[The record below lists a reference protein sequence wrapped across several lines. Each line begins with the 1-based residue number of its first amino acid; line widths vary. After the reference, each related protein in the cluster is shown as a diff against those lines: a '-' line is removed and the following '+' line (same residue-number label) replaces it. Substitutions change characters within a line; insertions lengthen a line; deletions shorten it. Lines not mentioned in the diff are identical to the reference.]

1 MPPIRPPGT
10 GRKARAKRRREQDK
24 DDAHLLHAP
33 WLHGNT
39 RPGRLAKLDMAC
51 QYLELP
57 MFASNPKKSAEAW
70 PWRRS
75 QQQSADASCSG
86 IAVDI
91 GIGDD
96 PCTTLELAAC
106 LAKAKDD
113 ETFGCLRLIGTDLD
127 ENRLVYA
134 RSLVGNNNNDTLID
148 FCQAKGFDL
157 SALQQKNKQPLL
169 LIRAMNVLR
178 DYHIHDASKALY
190 QLHDQLYMGGVLVE
204 GSCSPSGHLSVVIV
218 ICKQQ
223 QQSQGEK
230 NEALVIHAVIFA
242 AKLDEMEDDELLDTS
257 SPAVWFQ
264 RHLPRIWRQSCR
276 HDDEGSNSVHS
287 PKADT
292 TMPWASNVW
301 EFLYD
306 WDTSYSQSVVDVNT
320 PTTKKPRQ
328 RFLESVTALVDQ
340 RRNGTLGEKGPIR
353 DVIMDDWVEEG
364 VLVWKPS
371 KEFPLAVPRSE
382 QTLPR
387 HADGQQRHDDDV

>member
-10 GRKARAKRRREQDK
+10 GRKARAKRRREQNK
-24 DDAHLLHAP
+24 SDALLLHAP

-57 MFASNPKKSAEAW
+57 MFAYGPKNSGEAW
-70 PWRRS
+70 PWG
-75 QQQSADASCSG
+75 QQLFSG

-113 ETFGCLRLIGTDLD
+113 ETFGCSRLIGTDLD
-127 ENRLVYA
+127 DNRLKYA
-134 RSLVGNNNNDTLID
+134 RSLVCNNDTPRGDHVLID

-157 SALQQKNKQPLL
+157 SALVQKNEPLL

-178 DYHIHDASKALY
+178 DYHIHDSSKALY
-190 QLHDQLYMGGVLVE
+190 QLHDQLSMGGVLVE
-204 GSCSPSGHLSVVIV
+204 GSCSPSGHLLVVIV

-223 QQSQGEK
+223 SQDE
-230 NEALVIHAVIFA
+230 NEALAIHAVIFA
-242 AKLDEMEDDELLDTS
+242 AKLDEMDESDTS

-287 PKADT
+287 NAE
-292 TMPWASNVW
+292 TMPWASKVC

-306 WDTSYSQSVVDVNT
+306 WDTSYSQSVLNVDTPNT
-320 PTTKKPRQ
+320 KPRQ
-328 RFLESVTALVDQ
+328 RFLESVTVMMDQ
-340 RRNGTLGEKGPIR
+340 RRNGTLGEKGSIR
-353 DVIMDDWVEEG
+353 DIIMDDWIEDG

-371 KEFPLAVPRSE
+371 KEFPLTVPCPE
-382 QTLPR
+382 QTLKR
-387 HADGQQRHDDDV
+387 HAHGQKRHRDNV